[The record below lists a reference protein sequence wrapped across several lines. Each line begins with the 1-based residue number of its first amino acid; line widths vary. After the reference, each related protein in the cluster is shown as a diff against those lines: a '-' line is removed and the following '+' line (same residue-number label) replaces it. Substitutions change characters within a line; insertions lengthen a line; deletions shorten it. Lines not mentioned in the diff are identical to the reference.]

1 MSDAR
6 KLGPTRLLR
15 RIVGKKS
22 ESNDRG
28 CQDFPVFAAIVF
40 DSAFERNGGGEN
52 AEAQAIAEE

>member
-1 MSDAR
+1 VSDAR